1 MSDVP
6 HDNQTPIESESVR
19 VDSEPEP
26 GGTRLHRSRTKKV
39 FGGVAGGIGER
50 FDVDP
55 NIVRVVFVVLA
66 LVYGLGLAIY
76 LALWALVP
84 RTSSEGDEMADVD
97 DVTARRST
105 RWVRWAVL
113 VGVIALFVIFITNWR

>member
-1 MSDVP
+1 MSDIPSEDETESNVETET
-6 HDNQTPIESESVR
+6 TPRSA
-19 VDSEPEP
+19 
-26 GGTRLHRSRTKKV
+26 TLHRSRTKKV

-84 RTSSEGDEMADVD
+84 RTPSDDDDAMNVDEVS
-97 DVTARRST
+97 VKRST
-105 RWVRWAVL
+105 RWLRWAVL
-113 VGVIALFVIFITNWR
+113 VGVI